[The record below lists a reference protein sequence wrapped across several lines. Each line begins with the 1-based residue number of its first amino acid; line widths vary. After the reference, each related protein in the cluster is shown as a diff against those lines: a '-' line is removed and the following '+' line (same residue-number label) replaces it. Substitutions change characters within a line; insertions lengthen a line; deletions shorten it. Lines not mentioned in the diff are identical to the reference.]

1 MKKNEKKKRKLGI
14 PVQRLAIFE
23 CEKEGNISS
32 DSKVKR

>member
-14 PVQRLAIFE
+14 PVQRLEIFK
-23 CEKEGNISS
+23 CEEEGNFSS